1 MCFDGLLSYNVNYT
15 IIIIPELKGKVIHL
29 QYFDEWFYLHHFW
42 TKHAL
47 QYIIKYLAKRS
58 N

>member
-29 QYFDEWFYLHHFW
+29 QYFDE
-42 TKHAL
+42 
-47 QYIIKYLAKRS
+47 
-58 N
+58 